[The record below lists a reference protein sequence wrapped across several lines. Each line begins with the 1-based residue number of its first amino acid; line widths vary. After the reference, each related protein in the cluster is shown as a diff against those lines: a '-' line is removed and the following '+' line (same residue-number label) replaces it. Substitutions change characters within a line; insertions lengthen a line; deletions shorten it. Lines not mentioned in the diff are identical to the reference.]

1 MKYLLNLTLPFIFL
15 ISLPVNG
22 LSQDDPPIEEEGEED
37 VVDYSSLIQTEK
49 NKAFCSSKILAQRPT
64 KLASLGYD
72 FQTPHSITPE
82 ELGGVAS
89 KQHNIANSHGV
100 GAALNYPIFS
110 KNYLLVNLGVTY
122 AETRYS
128 FVSST
133 TANDNAVVQ
142 ALDNNGLRT
151 MGAVATIF
159 KPLNIKHYLLFQGGV
174 SLNGDYT
181 FSNFQSLSYLR
192 YTAALIYG
200 IKASDRKMWGFGI
213 SRTYLGG
220 ALNYV
225 PIYYMM
231 YTAKSKKWGLEMLLP
246 ARLDYRRNINDKN
259 LLLVGYEVQGNTFR
273 INNDEDIYNL
283 LPSIPDKMELCRAEL
298 RFRATWEH
306 AFTPQIW
313 LSLQAGY
320 RYNYSFNLDDGDKFR
335 PFFKKIDYLMETE
348 LTNPAYFNISIN
360 WVSP

>member
-1 MKYLLNLTLPFIFL
+1 MRYLLNLTLPFVFL
-15 ISLPVNG
+15 ILLPVIV

-37 VVDYSSLIQTEK
+37 VVDYSSLVQTEK

-72 FQTPHSITPE
+72 FQAPHSITPGD
-82 ELGGVAS
+82 LGGVAS

-100 GAALNYPIFS
+100 GAALNYPVFS

-128 FVSST
+128 FVSPT

-142 ALDNNGLRT
+142 ALDNKGLRT

-181 FSNFQSLSYLR
+181 FSNFQNLNYLR

-200 IKASDRKMWGFGI
+200 IKANDRKMWGFGL

-273 INNDEDIYNL
+273 INNDGDIYNL
-283 LPSIPDKMELCRAEL
+283 PFNEMEMRRAEL

-320 RYNYSFNLDDGDKFR
+320 RYNYSFDLDNGDFYR
-335 PFFKKIDYLMETE
+335 PFFDDTPYLMETE

>member
-1 MKYLLNLTLPFIFL
+1 
-15 ISLPVNG
+15 
-22 LSQDDPPIEEEGEED
+22 
-37 VVDYSSLIQTEK
+37 
-49 NKAFCSSKILAQRPT
+49 
-64 KLASLGYD
+64 
-72 FQTPHSITPE
+72 
-82 ELGGVAS
+82 
-89 KQHNIANSHGV
+89 
-100 GAALNYPIFS
+100 
-110 KNYLLVNLGVTY
+110 LLVNLGVTY

-128 FVSST
+128 FVSPT

-142 ALDNNGLRT
+142 ALDNKGLRT

-159 KPLNIKHYLLFQGGV
+159 KPLNIKHYILFQGGV

-181 FSNFQSLSYLR
+181 FSNFQSLNYLR

-200 IKASDRKMWGFGI
+200 IKANDRKMWGFGL

-273 INNDEDIYNL
+273 INNDGDIYNL
-283 LPSIPDKMELCRAEL
+283 PFNEMEMRRAEL

-320 RYNYSFNLDDGDKFR
+320 RYNYSFKLDNGDFYR
-335 PFFKKIDYLMETE
+335 PFFDNTPYLMETE